1 MNKLL
6 RKIFNWCDW
15 CETLCIRP
23 TYLELTQETVCRH
36 CIEEACDCEVCDEL
50 IHADCSVDMPEGW
63 YCQDC
68 WDSVYG

>member
-15 CETLCIRP
+15 CETICFKP
-23 TYLELTQETVCRH
+23 THLENSQESVCRH
-36 CIEEACDCEVCDEL
+36 CIEDSCPCEVCDEP
-50 IHADCSVDMPEGW
+50 IHLDMSVDMPEGW